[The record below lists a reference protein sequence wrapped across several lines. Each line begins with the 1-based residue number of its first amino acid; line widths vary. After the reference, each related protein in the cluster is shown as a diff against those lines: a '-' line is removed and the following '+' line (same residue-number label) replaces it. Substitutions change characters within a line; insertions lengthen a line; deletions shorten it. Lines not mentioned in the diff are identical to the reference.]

1 MSQNEEDISKH
12 ERIITQ
18 DNGKEWK
25 DGWVTPPPVVGR
37 RILKFPDN
45 TQVAVDGLV
54 EIMADLY
61 AEDRKV
67 THETAQEII
76 NKLEEKKNYI
86 PSSEQVRREYVYV
99 LRQEYE
105 KYIKDR

>member
-1 MSQNEEDISKH
+1 MSKDSEDISPNTSIVSLH
-12 ERIITQ
+12 
-18 DNGKEWK
+18 DDKEWK

-76 NKLEEKKNYI
+76 NRLEEKKNYI
-86 PSSEQVRREYVYV
+86 PSSEQVRREYAYV
-99 LRQEYE
+99 LKQEYE

>member
-1 MSQNEEDISKH
+1 MSKDSEDISPNTSIVSLH
-12 ERIITQ
+12 NENDWI
-18 DNGKEWK
+18 

-37 RILKFPDN
+37 RILKFPDK

-54 EIMADLY
+54 EIMAELY
-61 AEDRKV
+61 AEDRKA
-67 THETAQEII
+67 TYETAQEII